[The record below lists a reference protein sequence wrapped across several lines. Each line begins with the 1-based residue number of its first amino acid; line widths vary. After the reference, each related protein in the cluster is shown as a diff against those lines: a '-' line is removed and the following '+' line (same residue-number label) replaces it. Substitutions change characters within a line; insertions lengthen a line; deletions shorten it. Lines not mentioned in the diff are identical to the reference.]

1 VIGGGNFLEH
11 DNLNKYASKNGK
23 SITYGCSNIVTG
35 TEFLGELS
43 EIHTNRKL

>member
-1 VIGGGNFLEH
+1 VIGGGNFLEQ
-11 DNLNKYASKNGK
+11 DNLNKYAAKNGK